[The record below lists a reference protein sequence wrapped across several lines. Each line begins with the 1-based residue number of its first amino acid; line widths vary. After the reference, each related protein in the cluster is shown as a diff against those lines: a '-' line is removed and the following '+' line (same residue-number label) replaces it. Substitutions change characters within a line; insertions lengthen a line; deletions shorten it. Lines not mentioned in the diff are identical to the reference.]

1 MRSTIASIKRFGEAK
16 QRKTA
21 EQSEDVENNG
31 VFSLSF
37 SFFFFLF
44 ASQIK
49 RKKKDINKIT
59 KTIFNFHLGVGN
71 NEGK

>member
-1 MRSTIASIKRFGEAK
+1 VRSTIANKNRFGEAK
-16 QRKTA
+16 QRRTA

-49 RKKKDINKIT
+49 RKKKDINNI
-59 KTIFNFHLGVGN
+59 
-71 NEGK
+71 